1 MKYIGDFAED
11 ATVRIVF
18 TTNDGSGGAVAPSDA
33 FEASDFIIYKNG
45 SATQKATTNGI
56 TVTSPFDS
64 ITGLHQVVIDTSVDT
79 GDVGFWDKSS
89 DYTVVLSPDTET
101 VDSQTVVAEIA
112 SFSIENRFIG
122 SGVPSV
128 NVTQI
133 SGDSTAANNLEALL
147 DGTGGVTLSGSL
159 SGSVGSISG
168 ITFPTNFSDLAI
180 TATTGLVSVGTNN
193 DKTGYSLTQAFP
205 ANFAD
210 LAITATTG
218 QVDVN
223 ELSSTAETQVATQA
237 AVGMA
242 VIDPVTKTYYDA
254 GQASQLSSIQ
264 SEFTTIK
271 GATWSSST
279 DTLEDIRDAS
289 GGGSASNPQVLQSTT
304 IATLASQTSFTLTAG
319 SADDNA
325 YKDMMVVVTDSATST
340 QKAVGFASAYTGA
353 TKTLTLKSDPGVFTM
368 AVGDSVDIIA
378 VGADMPTI
386 TGRFDTVDTNIGT
399 PVDGSLADDIYN
411 ADQRIF
417 NVKNDTAATLSR
429 IGVPSSDL
437 ATELASVLA
446 DTGTDGVVIS
456 TATAQAI
463 ADEILSRNV
472 SNVESSAAEHTLATI
487 VLAILESA
495 RSSTTWTIKRTDGST
510 THATKTLTLD
520 ASASPVI
527 GVD

>member
-1 MKYIGDFAED
+1 MNYIGNFAED
-11 ATVRIVF
+11 SAVSFLFSTS
-18 TTNDGSGGAVAPSDA
+18 DASGGAIAPSDA
-33 FEASDFIIYKNG
+33 FEADDFIIYKNYNQ
-45 SATQKATTNGI
+45 TQKATTNGI
-56 TVTSPFDS
+56 TVLSPFDS
-64 ITGLHQVVIDTSVDT
+64 VTGLHCIIIDTSNDT
-79 GDVGFWDKSS
+79 GDVGFWDKSN
-89 DYTVVLSPDTET
+89 DYTIVLSPDTET
-101 VDSQTVVAEIA
+101 VDGQTVVVPIGR
-112 SFSIENRFIG
+112 FSIENRVVG
-122 SGVPSV
+122 SGVVSA

-133 SGDSTAANNLEALL
+133 SGDATAANNLEALL
-147 DGTGGVTLSGSL
+147 DGTGGVTLSGDL

-180 TATTGLVSVGTNN
+180 TATTG
-193 DKTGYSLTQAFP
+193 
-205 ANFAD
+205 
-210 LAITATTG
+210 

-223 ELSSTAETQVATQA
+223 SLSSTAETQVATQT

-279 DTLEDIRDAS
+279 DTLEAIRDAS
-289 GGGSASNPQVLQSTT
+289 GGGSASNPQVLQTTT

-319 SADDNA
+319 SSDDDA
-325 YKDMMVVVTDSATST
+325 YNDMMVVVTDSATST
-340 QKAVGFASAYTGA
+340 QKAVGFVSDYVGS
-353 TKTLTLKSDPGVFTM
+353 TKTVTLKSDPAVFTM

-386 TGRFDTVDTNIGT
+386 AGRFDTVDTNIGT

-411 ADQRIF
+411 TDQRVF
-417 NVKNDTAATLSR
+417 TVKNDTTLALSR
-429 IGVPSSDL
+429 IGTPASDL
-437 ATELASVLA
+437 ATELAAVDTVVDGIKAVTDNLPDSGALTTLASNLSAVLA

-472 SNVESSAAEHTLATI
+472 SNVESSAAEHTLTTI